1 MAWASYVVGGKNFTA
16 NFDGGWAST
25 NYANKADNSSPT
37 DGTDRHRW
45 LGCAGILTTDWTDWT
60 DGRVRRDIN
69 NGLNGLN
76 GFGRFVF
83 NRLRLNMCCCVL
95 RRQDTSATDGC
106 SENPINQINP
116 LWKNILLGCAEN
128 PINQI
133 NPLWKNILLGCAG
146 IEQRIKSIE
155 RVPAAWDF

>member
-1 MAWASYVVGGKNFTA
+1 MHGDV
-16 NFDGGWAST
+16 
-25 NYANKADNSSPT
+25 
-37 DGTDRHRW
+37 
-45 LGCAGILTTDWTDWT
+45 
-60 DGRVRRDIN
+60 N

-116 LWKNILLGCAEN
+116 LWKNILLGCEGMNNGLNGFGRFVFYRLRLNMCCCVLRRQDTSATDGCSEN

-133 NPLWKNILLGCAG
+133 NPL
-146 IEQRIKSIE
+146 
-155 RVPAAWDF
+155 